1 MDAGWI
7 SPNTALIEVE
17 MLRLS
22 APIVGMSSPS
32 IWSTDMTSYQRAKRI
47 YLWRGSAIVL
57 LGTTFVML
65 ASAYV
70 GQLTQ

>member
-1 MDAGWI
+1 
-7 SPNTALIEVE
+7 
-17 MLRLS
+17 
-22 APIVGMSSPS
+22 
-32 IWSTDMTSYQRAKRI
+32 MTSYQRAKRI

>member
-1 MDAGWI
+1 
-7 SPNTALIEVE
+7 
-17 MLRLS
+17 
-22 APIVGMSSPS
+22 
-32 IWSTDMTSYQRAKRI
+32 MTSYQKAKRI
-47 YLWRGSAIVL
+47 YVWRGSAIVL